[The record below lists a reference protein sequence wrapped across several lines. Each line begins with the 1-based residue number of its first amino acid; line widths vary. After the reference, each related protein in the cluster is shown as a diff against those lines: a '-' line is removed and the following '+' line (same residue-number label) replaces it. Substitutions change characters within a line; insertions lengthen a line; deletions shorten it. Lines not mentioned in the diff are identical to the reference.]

1 MPGDLACRVRVGG
14 YGGAE
19 GLAAFIDEQGFDL
32 LVDATHPYAARI
44 SRNAVRAA
52 RLAGVP
58 CWALRRPLA
67 ALLLPGDWPLARGLL
82 GVAGLACLAAAVAH
96 LAPWLMRGRLPALG
110 PDLTLILC
118 GALLIRHAWMQ
129 ARAAAPPAH
138 PSFGRLRPLHTNA
151 VIFAFGGCAL
161 FATSYYVVQRTS
173 QARLISD
180 TLAAFTFWGWQA
192 VIVGAVLTLPQGFTT
207 SKEYA

>member
-1 MPGDLACRVRVGG
+1 MGLGACLLCASGLYLWLQRRASAPDARVR
-14 YGGAE
+14 
-19 GLAAFIDEQGFDL
+19 LLQRLSQGFCAGLVAAAAL
-32 LVDATHPYAARI
+32 LLLGLQLAP
-44 SRNAVRAA
+44 SEL
-52 RLAGVP
+52 LAGPWPGRLFLVL
-58 CWALRRPLA
+58 WAAAGLA

-138 PSFGRLRPLHTNA
+138 PRVTGDHHA
-151 VIFAFGGCAL
+151 
-161 FATSYYVVQRTS
+161 
-173 QARLISD
+173 
-180 TLAAFTFWGWQA
+180 
-192 VIVGAVLTLPQGFTT
+192 
-207 SKEYA
+207 